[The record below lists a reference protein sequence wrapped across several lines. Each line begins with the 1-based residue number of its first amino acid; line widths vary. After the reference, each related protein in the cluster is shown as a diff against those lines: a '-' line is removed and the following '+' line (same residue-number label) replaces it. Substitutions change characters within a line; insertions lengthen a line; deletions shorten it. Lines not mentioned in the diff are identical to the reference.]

1 MPKALIP
8 CVAARPC
15 RRCVSL
21 DKQDTC
27 VDVQHKR
34 RGRPRLK
41 DTVPSVATGASEG
54 RRPAYPRH
62 LPDDSWKTESG
73 IPYPREPAPREYA
86 DTHHNRNVTHGS
98 GHRHHPYANPTG
110 APTSAYGNK
119 SRRPSAGYFD
129 IPLQSHSLGSQSR
142 AYPPQRGPNSPTYYP
157 YSPQLNAPP
166 QNDMIASPA
175 SPYHSSPPTRPDRQY
190 FNHVTQPQHLL
201 PRPEAT
207 HPGLMRRGSFPSIV
221 HQSDQG
227 EAPQRPPI
235 FRTGSGPPT
244 EYPGRDRNGDQEGND
259 SVKLPSL
266 KDLGV
271 PFR

>member
-1 MPKALIP
+1 
-8 CVAARPC
+8 
-15 RRCVSL
+15 L

-41 DTVPSVATGASEG
+41 DSAPSTNPGASEG

-62 LPDDSWKTESG
+62 ISDDSWKAESG
-73 IPYPREPAPREYA
+73 IPYPRETARREYA
-86 DTHHNRNVTHGS
+86 DAHHNRTLSHGS
-98 GHRHHPYANPTG
+98 QAVGHRHHPYANPTG

-119 SRRPSAGYFD
+119 ARRTSAGYFD
-129 IPLQSHSLGSQSR
+129 IPLQSHNNLGSQSR

-157 YSPQLNAPP
+157 YSPQLNVPP
-166 QNDMIASPA
+166 QNDTIASPV
-175 SPYHSSPPTRPDRQY
+175 SPYHPTPATRPDGQY
-190 FNHVTQPQHLL
+190 SGQATPQHLL

-207 HPGLMRRGSFPSIV
+207 HPGLMRRGSFPSTI
-221 HQSDQG
+221 HQSEQG
-227 EAPQRPPI
+227 ESPQRPPI

-244 EYPGRDRNGDQEGND
+244 EYPGRDPKRDQEGND

>member
-1 MPKALIP
+1 
-8 CVAARPC
+8 
-15 RRCVSL
+15 VSL

-41 DTVPSVATGASEG
+41 DSAPSTTAGASEG
-54 RRPAYPRH
+54 WRPAYPRH
-62 LPDDSWKTESG
+62 ISADSWKTDTITS
-73 IPYPREPAPREYA
+73 YTRDHPRRENS
-86 DTHHNRNVTHGS
+86 DSHHNRTLSHGS
-98 GHRHHPYANPTG
+98 QAVGPRHHPYANPTG

-119 SRRPSAGYFD
+119 ARRPSAGYFD
-129 IPLQSHSLGSQSR
+129 IPLQSHNLGSQSR
-142 AYPPQRGPNSPTYYP
+142 AYPPQRGPNSPTHYP
-157 YSPQLNAPP
+157 YSSQLNAPP
-166 QNDMIASPA
+166 QNDTIASPV
-175 SPYHSSPPTRPDRQY
+175 SPYHLSPLTRPDAQPSGDA
-190 FNHVTQPQHLL
+190 TQQHLL
-201 PRPEAT
+201 PRPEVR

-221 HQSDQG
+221 HQSEHG
-227 EAPQRPPI
+227 ESPQRPPI

-244 EYPGRDRNGDQEGND
+244 EYPGRDPKRHQEGND